1 MIVHF
6 SAEEIELMVLIKV
19 HTRTHA
25 STSNH
30 SHRSKYR
37 SAIYSFEEE
46 QKKSSEMAL
55 EKVQSDFEFDLIT
68 RVLRFVLLKR
78 QMSVFLNYYARDA

>member
-1 MIVHF
+1 
-6 SAEEIELMVLIKV
+6 
-19 HTRTHA
+19 
-25 STSNH
+25 
-30 SHRSKYR
+30 
-37 SAIYSFEEE
+37 
-46 QKKSSEMAL
+46 MAL